1 MALLPKQAQLRLLGE
16 KIKIQNCSF
25 TSYKETTNGFSSVT
39 KGKSCSLLFAKY
51 AKYVAWSS
59 LIHTSAFFPPIPS
72 SYLSLWFRI
81 SRLFPL
87 LRVGEPT
94 KGGRIRPG
102 ARIVGASHR

>member
-16 KIKIQNCSF
+16 KIKIQSCSF

-59 LIHTSAFFPPIPS
+59 LTHASSFFFPYS
-72 SYLSLWFRI
+72 FQ
-81 SRLFPL
+81 LFVP
-87 LRVGEPT
+87 V
-94 KGGRIRPG
+94 
-102 ARIVGASHR
+102 V